1 MHMKKLWIAVFI
13 FFTTAVYAQKNFT
26 YTPEKPKPGD
36 IITFTY
42 EPAGDIANTILPV
55 EAVVYQ
61 SGVKGQKADD
71 VMLKKTANKISGAI
85 ITDTAMNFLYLGFSS
100 DKKFDNNFNEGYFIQ
115 LYENGEVRK
124 GSYFN
129 KAMFYQ
135 YYIGEV
141 GGERNN
147 EKALASMEK
156 EISLFPESKKL
167 YLSSYM
173 RLLTA
178 VKKDEGLA
186 LIQKEIESQLKSGLK
201 DETDYN
207 NLENLY
213 SIAKLNEQS
222 KFVTAL
228 KKEKFPDGNW
238 TVSDA
243 LEKYSA
249 EKDIEKKKSLI
260 TEIEK
265 KVKSGNEKWQY
276 VKDNLSYYQ
285 LRIPYAYVTAKKW
298 EEVKK
303 SVAELGISDKARIAS
318 TYNDIAW
325 QMQEKSENLVVAEE
339 LSGIATT
346 RAKEEWKNPAGA
358 KPDYLTKKQWDKNR
372 ESLYARYADTYG
384 MVLYRMGEYKKGLSF
399 AKESALLINKGKDAD
414 QNNTYA
420 LLAEKTLP
428 VKQYKKELEQFLK
441 DGKSTS
447 EMKGIL
453 KRVYVREKK
462 SENGFDEYVTGLQK
476 ESYLKMLEELRKSML
491 NETAPS
497 FALLDLSGNKVDI
510 ANLKGKVVVVDFWA
524 TWCGPCKASFPGM
537 QKMVNKYS
545 ENPDVKFIFVD
556 TWERGE
562 TKEKNAGDF
571 ITSNKYSFH
580 VLMDNDDKVVTD
592 YKVDGIPTKFVID
605 KEGKIRFKAIG
616 FDGSDDK
623 LMSELTAMI
632 DMASDPSK
640 KAF

>member
-1 MHMKKLWIAVFI
+1 MKKLWIAVFI